1 MQYMGTMIVISV
13 AGLQILTY
21 MYQGRIQRVA
31 KETFTPSKEREG
43 GGGSRT
49 RKYNLVSVNEI
60 Q

>member
-31 KETFTPSKEREG
+31 KETFTPSKESEG
-43 GGGSRT
+43 GGVSRT
-49 RKYNLVSVNEI
+49 RKYNVHPL
-60 Q
+60 